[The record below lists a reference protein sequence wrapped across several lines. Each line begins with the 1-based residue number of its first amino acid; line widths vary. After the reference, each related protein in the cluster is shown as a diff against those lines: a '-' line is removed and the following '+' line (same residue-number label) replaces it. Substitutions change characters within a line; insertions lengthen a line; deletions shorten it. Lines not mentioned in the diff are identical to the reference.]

1 MIPQRSEATR
11 TRSFAPIII
20 AGGAFIALGI
30 AVFVIGWDLPFG
42 RISAPGAGML
52 PKLMAGFMILLAAG
66 IFINGKSQEKFSDI
80 PWSDWRHAAL
90 IIGISAIAVT
100 ALCQARLPDHHV
112 ASGVRAAD
120 HRRAQAPAPGR
131 DLRHQASPSSP
142 IGCSAIILK
151 APLEHGVLW
160 F

>member
-1 MIPQRSEATR
+1 VSLPQRPEAPHAKLR
-11 TRSFAPIII
+11 ADHI
-20 AGGAFIALGI
+20 AGGAFMALGV

-90 IIGISAIAVT
+90 ILGISAIAVT
-100 ALCQARLPDHHV
+100 AYVKLGFLITMSLLVFALLTIVERKRLLP
-112 ASGVRAAD
+112 AAIY
-120 HRRAQAPAPGR
+120 ATSLTVFAYW
-131 DLRHQASPSSP
+131 LFSV
-142 IGCSAIILK
+142 ILK
-151 APLEHGVLW
+151 SPLEHGVLW

>member
-1 MIPQRSEATR
+1 MSLPQQRDVPQRGLRADQV
-11 TRSFAPIII
+11 

-30 AVFVIGWDLPFG
+30 AVFIIGWDLPFG

-52 PKLMAGFMILLAAG
+52 PKLMAAFVILLAAG
-66 IFINGKSQEKFSDI
+66 IFFNGKSQEKFADI

-90 IIGISAIAVT
+90 ILGISAVAVSVYSWLGFLIT
-100 ALCQARLPDHHV
+100 MSLLVFALLTIVERKRILP
-112 ASGVRAAD
+112 
-120 HRRAQAPAPGR
+120 
-131 DLRHQASPSSP
+131 
-142 IGCSAIILK
+142 SAIYATSLTVFAYWLFSVILK

>member
-1 MIPQRSEATR
+1 VSLPQRSEAPHAKLR
-11 TRSFAPIII
+11 ADHI

-90 IIGISAIAVT
+90 ILGISAIAVT
-100 ALCQARLPDHHV
+100 AYVKLGFLITMSLLVFALLTIVERKRLLP
-112 ASGVRAAD
+112 AAIY
-120 HRRAQAPAPGR
+120 ATSLTVFAYW
-131 DLRHQASPSSP
+131 LFSV
-142 IGCSAIILK
+142 ILK
-151 APLEHGVLW
+151 SPLEHGVLW